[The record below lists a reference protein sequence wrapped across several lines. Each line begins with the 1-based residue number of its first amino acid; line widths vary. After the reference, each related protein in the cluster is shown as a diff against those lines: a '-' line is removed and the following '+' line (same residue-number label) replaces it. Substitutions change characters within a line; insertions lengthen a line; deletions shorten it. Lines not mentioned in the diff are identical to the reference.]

1 MPLSTARQ
9 SLRRGTLAGAIGGT
23 VFGLFLAT
31 VGTPLIAHA
40 ETFEAGHEHGSGHAL
55 SGLVTTLVS
64 TFGGMLFGL
73 LLGVVVFGAG
83 YYLLE
88 PVLPSATRIQ
98 SSVLGCFGFVVV
110 SGAPWLVVPP
120 QPPGMTASLS
130 TGARIGLYVVMMGVG
145 ALACA
150 AGGTIARRI
159 HRSRF
164 QRYALGALAGAGI
177 LGTSVLLAPAVS
189 VSGPIPQ
196 PVARGFRWVAIGG
209 QVGLWAVLASVHAW
223 LGQSTHT
230 RRIPRALTNEH

>member
-1 MPLSTARQ
+1 MSLSAARG

-31 VGTPLIAHA
+31 VVTPLIAHA

-64 TFGGMLFGL
+64 TLGGMLFGL

-88 PVLPSATRIQ
+88 PVLPSPARIQ
-98 SSVLGCFGFVVV
+98 SYLLGCFGFVIV

-130 TGARIGLYVVMMGVG
+130 TGARIGWYVVMMGIG

-150 AGGTIARRI
+150 IGAMVARQI
-159 HRSRF
+159 DRSRL
-164 QRYALGALAGAGI
+164 QRYALGALAGVSI
-177 LGTSVLLAPAVS
+177 LGAGVVLAPTVS

-196 PVARGFRWVAIGG
+196 SVAHGFRWVSIGG
-209 QVGLWAVLASVHAW
+209 QLGLWFVLASVHAW
-223 LGQSTHT
+223 LG
-230 RRIPRALTNEH
+230 